1 MQEGDL
7 CTFAAGDGTFR
18 VAKVLK
24 LEEGVVHVRVYANS
38 FDEQPAD
45 VDTSVLTLGSVFE
58 DENFGLGHVPLAS
71 KDFAA
76 WQPELIRNDPVQP
89 EELEGYEIWREAAD
103 EGSAGVWDWDSEKP
117 KLRERI
123 RRFLGRR

>member
-7 CTFAAGDGTFR
+7 CSFAAGDGTFR

-24 LEEGVVHVRVYANS
+24 LEEGVVHVRTYANS
-38 FDEQPAD
+38 FSERPAD
-45 VDTSVLTLGSVFE
+45 VDTSVLTLGSVLE
-58 DENFGLGHVPLAS
+58 DDFGPGHIPLAS

-76 WQPELIRNDPVQP
+76 WLPQVIRNDPVLP
-89 EELEGYEIWREAAD
+89 EELEGYEIWREGAD
-103 EGSAGVWDWDSEKP
+103 EGAAGGWDWDSDKP
-117 KLRERI
+117 TFGERI